1 MGKRVN
7 KVRYQLD
14 TKGIRELPFA
24 EIKAILR
31 GADDLIMTGGRSM
44 LAKILKGSREKKILE
59 LGLDK
64 SPVYG
69 FFKELTIKEITAKI
83 DWLIIN
89 GYLDIKYDYRLP
101 LLVYTEKGWEIE
113 KDTYSDELLDKLQ
126 ELLKT
131 GDYSFVLDLK
141 DRNRAMILLLLE
153 KIRATRDKRFIPLL
167 EAWAEIDYKKVRA
180 VIRDVINSL
189 EKQKPFTVIPGGG
202 AEMVSN

>member
-202 AEMVSN
+202 RGNGV